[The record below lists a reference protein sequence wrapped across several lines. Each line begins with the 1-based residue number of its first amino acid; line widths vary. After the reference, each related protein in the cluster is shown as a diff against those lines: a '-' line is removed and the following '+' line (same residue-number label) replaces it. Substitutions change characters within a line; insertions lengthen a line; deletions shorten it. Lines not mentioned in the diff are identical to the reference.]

1 MRKKSIKVKLVGKQ
15 NGYYK
20 IAFPN
25 LKIPVGVD
33 ENLYQKMRLSKEYQ
47 FKGAEVKSGIA
58 NTMERE

>member
-1 MRKKSIKVKLVGKQ
+1 MRKKSINVKLVGKQ

-33 ENLYQKMRLSKEYQ
+33 ENLYQKMRQSKEYQ
-47 FKGAEVKSGIA
+47 FTGPG
-58 NTMERE
+58 